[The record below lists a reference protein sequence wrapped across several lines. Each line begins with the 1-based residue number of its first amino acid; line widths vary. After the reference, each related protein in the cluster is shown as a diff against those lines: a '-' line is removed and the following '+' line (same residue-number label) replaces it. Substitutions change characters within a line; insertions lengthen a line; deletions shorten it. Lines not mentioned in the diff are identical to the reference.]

1 MNKSI
6 ERRATLACLYSGA
19 VWGLFWIPLRGLEQ
33 VGLQGLW
40 VTAVY
45 FLVPTLCLLPVV
57 IWRWRPVMFGGL
69 SFHITALTSGAA
81 LTFYAAS
88 ILYTDV
94 IRAMMLFYMMPIWS
108 VILARVFL
116 GERIIPVR
124 IAAMAMAV
132 FGMLILFGL
141 GLEFPLP
148 RNVGDWLGMA
158 AGGFWAVTMLR
169 LRIYATHSAMDLT
182 VGFFLWGLILSAVA
196 ALVLTPA
203 SIPTWTQTLP
213 AVPMLLL
220 FVVMLVI
227 PGTIASLWG
236 PKFLNPGV
244 VGLLFMTELVVGAV
258 SAAIWAG
265 EPFGLREFVG
275 VVLISGASLLEPI
288 KRLVFGSR
296 TA

>member
-6 ERRATLACLYSGA
+6 ERRATLACLYAGA
-19 VWGLFWIPLRGLEQ
+19 VWGLFWIPLRALEKA
-33 VGLQGLW
+33 GLQGLW

-45 FLVPTLCLLPVV
+45 FLVPTLCLLPVL
-57 IWRWRPVMFGGL
+57 IKRRKQIMLGGL
-69 SFHITALTSGAA
+69 SFQITALMSGAA
-81 LTFYAAS
+81 LTFYATS

-124 IAAMAMAV
+124 IAAMAMAFV
-132 FGMLILFGL
+132 GMLILFGL

-148 RNVGDWLGMA
+148 RNVGDWLGLA
-158 AGGFWAVTMLR
+158 AGGIWAVTMLR

-182 VGFFLWGLILSAVA
+182 VGFFLWGLILSGGA

-203 SIPTWTQTLP
+203 SVPTWTQTLP

-288 KRLVFGSR
+288 KRLVFASR